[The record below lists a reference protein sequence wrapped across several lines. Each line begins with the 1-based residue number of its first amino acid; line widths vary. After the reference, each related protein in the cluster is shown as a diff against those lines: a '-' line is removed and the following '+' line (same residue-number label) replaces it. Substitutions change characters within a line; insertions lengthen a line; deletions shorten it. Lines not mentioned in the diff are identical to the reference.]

1 MSRERAGGFRGVQE
15 RHWRSPTSRGVEYMR
30 CRDRDE
36 LLLFGVLA
44 QRGAGINFF
53 SLLVDRTLLYST
65 ASTID
70 VQGRCRE
77 MVMPALLTAVAGS
90 GFTDSGSTD
99 DGLEAPCKTVYF
111 IQGRHGLELAG
122 PVSLLQCRA
131 GEFNADLH

>member
-1 MSRERAGGFRGVQE
+1 VNGLAGSGGCK
-15 RHWRSPTSRGVEYMR
+15 SSIGAPTRPGKSRGVKYMG

-77 MVMPALLTAVAGS
+77 MVMINPALQRNGYASLAHSCGR
-90 GFTDSGSTD
+90 
-99 DGLEAPCKTVYF
+99 LWVY
-111 IQGRHGLELAG
+111 G
-122 PVSLLQCRA
+122 
-131 GEFNADLH
+131 